1 MARTLHGY
9 LGVSEV
15 YSYEEV
21 IAEMKRRLDHGQLH
35 AFPRRDSDAIGA
47 SSAAT
52 DVTADATDNEARRE
66 LTLCA
71 LGDNATA
78 RRVVAFDVTA
88 TAAASAAAAA
98 AAALDAAIVAT
109 SLAASTEAA
118 FAEAAA
124 SVATALAADAASAP
138 YDSDANS
145 AAEFAAEFA
154 ADAAH
159 SAATKAATATSLSMF
174 KTTRG

>member
-1 MARTLHGY
+1 
-9 LGVSEV
+9 
-15 YSYEEV
+15 
-21 IAEMKRRLDHGQLH
+21 MKRRLDHGQLH
-35 AFPRRDSDAIGA
+35 AFPRRDSDALGA
-47 SSAAT
+47 ASA
-52 DVTADATDNEARRE
+52 VTADATDKEPRRE
-66 LTLCA
+66 LMLCA
-71 LGDNATA
+71 LGDDASV

-88 TAAASAAAAA
+88 TAAAAAATAA

-145 AAEFAAEFA
+145 AAELA

>member
-1 MARTLHGY
+1 
-9 LGVSEV
+9 
-15 YSYEEV
+15 
-21 IAEMKRRLDHGQLH
+21 MKRGLDHGQLH
-35 AFPRRDSDAIGA
+35 AFPRRDSDALGA
-47 SSAAT
+47 ERNTLHGRARAGGRRALETALGATSAAT
-52 DVTADATDNEARRE
+52 DVTADATDNEARR
-66 LTLCA
+66 LILCA
-71 LGDNATA
+71 LGDNAA
-78 RRVVAFDVTA
+78 VRRVVAFDVTA

-145 AAEFAAEFA
+145 AAELA